1 MRIAPAAG
9 LLFILTSALLFA
21 QNPGSALAEDPAVLV
36 GATLADVVA
45 RLGAPRSV
53 HAVRGPESWQDDV
66 VFVYADRDLYWFRDR
81 VWQVGLDAAYG
92 LARGDSRDQALAL
105 RGEPLERPA
114 GSLVY
119 ILPGEAWP
127 LRLRLDFDAQD
138 RVRSL
143 FVYRADF

>member
-1 MRIAPAAG
+1 MRIVPAAG
-9 LLFILTSALLFA
+9 LLFLLTSALLVA
-21 QNPGSALAEDPAVLV
+21 QTQGIVPADDPAALV
-36 GATLADVVA
+36 GATLAEVVA
-45 RLGAPRSV
+45 RMGAPRSV
-53 HAVRGPESWQDDV
+53 HAVRGPEAWQDDV

-92 LARGDSRDQALAL
+92 LARGDSRERVLAL
-105 RGEPLERPA
+105 RGEPLEQPA
-114 GSLVY
+114 GALVY

-127 LRLRLDFDAQD
+127 IRLRLDLDAEA